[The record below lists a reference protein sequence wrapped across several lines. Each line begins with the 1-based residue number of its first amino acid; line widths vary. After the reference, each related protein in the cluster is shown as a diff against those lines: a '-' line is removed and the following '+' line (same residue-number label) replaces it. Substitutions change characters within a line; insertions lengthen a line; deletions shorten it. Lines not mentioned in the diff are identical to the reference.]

1 LPRETRGALR
11 DLLQS
16 GEKTMLMP
24 SRRAVLA
31 GAGALALPRFA
42 IAQGDS
48 RPALTI
54 AVQKIATSNTLEPMR
69 EQSNVGQRSF
79 YPIMETLIDVNWLGD
94 LLLRPGLAV
103 SWKRIDFRILELT
116 LRDGVKFHNGD
127 VLTVEDVAF
136 SFGPERM
143 WSGTQAGTPGLFV
156 SNTAGAATK
165 VPPPEAPAIAK
176 AAYPGFERIEIVNRN
191 TVRFVNKT
199 PDVTLEGR
207 LTRNT
212 GVILSRNAFAAA
224 PSWLDWARKPVGTG
238 PYRVAQYR
246 SDQDMLLE
254 AHDEYWGGRPPL
266 KSIRFVEVPEV
277 SSRVNGLLAGDFDFA
292 FDLPPDQIQ
301 RIEAS
306 PRHHVVG
313 GPILN
318 IRLTAMDK
326 TFPALKNP
334 LVRRAMSH
342 AIDRQGIVDSLWLG
356 RTRVPKGLQWEFF
369 DKMFLADWDVPKYDP
384 ALAKQMLKEAN
395 YQGEEIP
402 YQLLSNY
409 YTNQVPTSQLL
420 VESWRQVGL
429 NVQIEMKENWG
440 QILGRSPR
448 RGICDNSN
456 SAWFND
462 PTASVSVFSPG
473 GQQWESGQWQNA
485 DAAAALDRLQTS
497 TDLEER
503 RVSFRRMLTIIERED
518 PAIIVLH
525 QNGTFTGKRRDIAWK
540 PSGSFVVD
548 FRAGNWG

>member
-1 LPRETRGALR
+1 MMRT
-11 DLLQS
+11 
-16 GEKTMLMP
+16 
-24 SRRAVLA
+24 SRRSILRAASASA
-31 GAGALALPRFA
+31 GLLVLPRFA
-42 IAQGDS
+42 IGQS
-48 RPALTI
+48 ENRPAITV

-79 YPIMETLIDVNWLGD
+79 YPIMETLIDIDWLGN
-94 LLLRPGLAV
+94 LALKPALAV
-103 SWKRIDFRILELT
+103 SWKRIDFTTLELT
-116 LRDGVKFHNGD
+116 LRDGVRFHNGD
-127 VLTVEDVAF
+127 LLTVEDVAF

-143 WSGTQAGTPGLFV
+143 WSGTDVGKAGMFV

-176 AAYPGFERIEIVNRN
+176 AAYPGFARVEIVDRN
-191 TVRFVNKT
+191 TVRIVNKV

-212 GVILSRNAFAAA
+212 GVILSRNAFAEAS
-224 PSWLDWARKPVGTG
+224 SWLDFARRPIGTG

-246 SDQDMLLE
+246 PDQDMLLE
-254 AHDEYWGGRPPL
+254 AHDQYWGGRPPL

-301 RIEAS
+301 RIESS

-318 IRLTAMDK
+318 IRLTALDK
-326 TFPALKNP
+326 THPALKSP

-342 AIDRQGIVDSLWLG
+342 AVDRQSIVDALWLG
-356 RTRVPKGLQWEFF
+356 RTKVPKGLQWDFF
-369 DKMFLADWDVPKYDP
+369 DQMFLSDWDVPKFDP
-384 ALAKQMLKEAN
+384 ALARQLLKEASYN
-395 YQGEEIP
+395 GEEIP
-402 YQLLSNY
+402 YQLLNNY
-409 YTNQVPTSQLL
+409 YTNQVPTSQIL
-420 VESWRQVGL
+420 VEGWKQVGL

-440 QILGRSPR
+440 QILAKNPR

-462 PTASVSVFSPG
+462 PVASISVFSPG
-473 GQQWESGQWQNA
+473 GQQWEAGQWQNQEAA
-485 DAAAALDRLQTS
+485 DTLERLQTS
-497 TDLEER
+497 TELEAR
-503 RVSFRRMLTIIERED
+503 RGHFRRMLTIIERED
-518 PAIIVLH
+518 PAYILLH

-540 PSGSFVVD
+540 ASGSFTVD
-548 FRAGNWG
+548 FRAQNWG